1 MEATRKYETATD
13 RAATT
18 AHETVDKVAGAAQ
31 AAARAVEQRSG
42 QFMDASERYMEQCR
56 ESVRAS
62 PFASVGIAL
71 AAGFV
76 LGYLLVRR

>member
-1 MEATRKYETATD
+1 MEATRKYDTATD
-13 RAATT
+13 RAAAT
-18 AHETVDKVAGAAQ
+18 AHETVDRVAGAAHS
-31 AAARAVEQRSG
+31 AARTVEAKG
-42 QFMDASERYMEQCR
+42 GEFIAASDRYLEQTR